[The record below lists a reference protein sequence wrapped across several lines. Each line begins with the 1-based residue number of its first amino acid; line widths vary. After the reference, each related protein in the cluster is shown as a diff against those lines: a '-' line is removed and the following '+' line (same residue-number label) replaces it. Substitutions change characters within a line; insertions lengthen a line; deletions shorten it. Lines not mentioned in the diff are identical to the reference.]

1 MSDMSLLSKFLE
13 PIKNSA
19 YLKKALRHSSLGTD
33 NYERLEFLGD
43 RVLGLVIADLI
54 FKIFPQDSEGDMA
67 KRHTALVQGETL
79 AMVANRIGLD
89 AYVELSE
96 AEAAA
101 GGRENDNILAD
112 IIESVIA
119 AIYLE
124 QGLEAAQ
131 DFIQQA
137 FGEDLKTRKEP
148 PQDAKTHLQ
157 EWSQARGLGLPE
169 YNVVD
174 QDGPDHAPVFTIEV
188 SVNGYGSAK
197 AVGANKRLAQK
208 LAAQNLLEMIKEKGS
223 DE

>member
-1 MSDMSLLSKFLE
+1 MSVLLSKFFE

-19 YLKKALRHSSLGTD
+19 YLARAVRHSSLGTE

-43 RVLGLVIADLI
+43 RVVGLVIADLI
-54 FKIFPQDSEGDMA
+54 FKMFPNDSEGDMA

-79 AMVANRIGLD
+79 AMIAHRVGLD
-89 AYVELSE
+89 AYVQLSE

-112 IIESVIA
+112 VMESVIA

-124 QGLEAAQ
+124 QGLEKAQ
-131 DFIQQA
+131 DFIQEA
-137 FGEDLKTRKEP
+137 FGEDLETRKEP
-148 PQDAKTHLQ
+148 PQDAKTCLQ

-169 YNVVD
+169 YNVVG
-174 QDGPDHAPVFTIEV
+174 QDGPDHAPIFTVEV
-188 SVNGYGSAK
+188 AIKGYGSAQ
-197 AVGANKRLAQK
+197 AVGANKRVAQK
-208 LAAQNLLEMIKEKGS
+208 LAAQNLLEVIKQKGC